1 MKAVLPLISGKMF
14 SSERK
19 NKMKKKNLFLTL
31 IAVVAVVSVMLFAYK
46 TYAPKTAEGSK
57 NITIEVVNAAG
68 ETKAYTLSTDA
79 EYLEQAFA
87 ETEGL
92 EITNEEGPYG
102 MTIMAVN
109 GEEARYEVNK
119 AYWSIMVNGE
129 YGMYGASEQVVND
142 GDVFQLVYTIG

>member
-1 MKAVLPLISGKMF
+1 M
-14 SSERK
+14 K
-19 NKMKKKNLFLTL
+19 NKKGLLTL
-31 IAVVAVVSVMLFAYK
+31 ISILAVVAVFVFAY
-46 TYAPKTAEGSK
+46 TQFSPKTQQGAK
-57 NITIEVVNAAG
+57 NITIEVVSEDGSSKMYELN
-68 ETKAYTLSTDA
+68 TDA

-109 GEEARYEVNK
+109 GEEARWEVNQ

-142 GDVFQLVYTIG
+142 GDAFQLVFAKG

>member
-1 MKAVLPLISGKMF
+1 M
-14 SSERK
+14 K
-19 NKMKKKNLFLTL
+19 NKKGLLTL
-31 IAVVAVVSVMLFAYK
+31 ISILAVISVFIFAY
-46 TYAPKTAEGSK
+46 TEFSPKAQQGAK
-57 NITIEVVNAAG
+57 NITIEVVSEDVSSKMYELN
-68 ETKAYTLSTDA
+68 TDA

-109 GEEARYEVNK
+109 GEEARWEVNQ

-142 GDVFQLVYTIG
+142 GDAFQLVFAKG

>member
-1 MKAVLPLISGKMF
+1 M
-14 SSERK
+14 K
-19 NKMKKKNLFLTL
+19 NKKIFLTL

-46 TYAPKTAEGSK
+46 TYAPKTSEGSK
-57 NITIEVVNAAG
+57 NITIEVINSAQEV
-68 ETKAYTLSTDA
+68 TTYTLSTDA

-109 GEEARYEVNK
+109 GEEARYEVNN

-129 YGMYGASEQVVND
+129 YSMYGASEQVVND
-142 GDVFQLVYTIG
+142 GDVFQLVYAIG

>member
-1 MKAVLPLISGKMF
+1 M
-14 SSERK
+14 K
-19 NKMKKKNLFLTL
+19 NKKIFLTL

-46 TYAPKTAEGSK
+46 TYAPKTSTGSK
-57 NITIEVVNAAG
+57 NITIEVINSAQEV
-68 ETKAYTLSTDA
+68 TTYTLSTDA

-109 GEEARYEVNK
+109 GEEARYEVNQ

-142 GDVFQLVYTIG
+142 GDVFQLVYAIG

>member
-1 MKAVLPLISGKMF
+1 M
-14 SSERK
+14 K
-19 NKMKKKNLFLTL
+19 NKKGLLTL
-31 IAVVAVVSVMLFAYK
+31 ISILAVVAVFVFAY
-46 TYAPKTAEGSK
+46 TQFSPKVQQGAK
-57 NITIEVVNAAG
+57 NITIEVVSEDG
-68 ETKAYTLSTDA
+68 STKLYEVNTDA

-109 GEEARYEVNK
+109 GEEARWEVNL

-142 GDVFQLVYTIG
+142 GDAFQLVFAKG

>member
-1 MKAVLPLISGKMF
+1 MK
-14 SSERK
+14 R
-19 NKMKKKNLFLTL
+19 KNLFLTL
-31 IAVVAVVSVMLFAYK
+31 LALVAVVSVFIFAYR
-46 TYAPKTAEGSK
+46 TYAPKATEGSK
-57 NITIEVVNAAG
+57 NITIEVVNAAQ
-68 ETKAYTLSTDA
+68 ETTTYNISTDA

-109 GEEARYEVNK
+109 GEEARYEVDK

>member
-1 MKAVLPLISGKMF
+1 M
-14 SSERK
+14 K
-19 NKMKKKNLFLTL
+19 NKKGLIGI
-31 IAVVAVVSVMLFAYK
+31 IAVVLVVAVMALCYTKF
-46 TYAPKTAEGSK
+46 APKAQQGAK
-57 NITIEVVNAAG
+57 NITIEVVSEDGSSKMYELN
-68 ETKAYTLSTDA
+68 TDA

-109 GEEARYEVNK
+109 GEEARWEVNQ
-119 AYWSIMVNGE
+119 AYWSITVNGE

-142 GDVFQLVYTIG
+142 GDAFQLVFAKG

>member
-1 MKAVLPLISGKMF
+1 MKNKKGLLTLISI
-14 SSERK
+14 
-19 NKMKKKNLFLTL
+19 
-31 IAVVAVVSVMLFAYK
+31 IAVVAVFIFAY
-46 TYAPKTAEGSK
+46 TQFSPKVQQGAK
-57 NITIEVVNAAG
+57 NITIEVVSEDGSSKMYELN
-68 ETKAYTLSTDA
+68 TDA

-109 GEEARYEVNK
+109 GEEARWEVNQ

-142 GDVFQLVYTIG
+142 GDAFQLVFAKG

>member
-1 MKAVLPLISGKMF
+1 M
-14 SSERK
+14 K
-19 NKMKKKNLFLTL
+19 NKKLFLTL
-31 IAVVAVVSVMLFAYK
+31 IAVVAVVSVFVFAYK
-46 TYAPKTAEGSK
+46 AYAPQATAGSK
-57 NITIEVVNAAG
+57 NITIEVINSAQESTVY
-68 ETKAYTLSTDA
+68 ELSTDA

-102 MTIMAVN
+102 MTIIAVN
-109 GEEARYEVNK
+109 GEEAVWEVNQ

>member
-1 MKAVLPLISGKMF
+1 M
-14 SSERK
+14 K
-19 NKMKKKNLFLTL
+19 NKKIFLTL
-31 IAVVAVVSVMLFAYK
+31 IAAVAVVSVMIFAYK
-46 TYAPKTAEGSK
+46 TYAPKATQGSK
-57 NITIEVVNAAG
+57 NITIEVINSAQEKTV
-68 ETKAYTLSTDA
+68 YTLSTDA

-109 GEEARYEVNK
+109 GEEARYEVNQ

-129 YGMYGASEQVVND
+129 YGLYGASEQVVND
-142 GDVFQLVYTIG
+142 GDVFQIVYARG

>member
-1 MKAVLPLISGKMF
+1 
-14 SSERK
+14 
-19 NKMKKKNLFLTL
+19 MKKKNLFLTL
-31 IAVVAVVSVMLFAYK
+31 IAAVALISVFAFVYK
-46 TYAPKTAEGSK
+46 TYAPKATEGSK
-57 NITIEVVNAAG
+57 SITIEVVNAAQ
-68 ETKAYTLSTDA
+68 EVKTYNITTDA

-109 GEEARYEVNK
+109 GEEARYEVNG

-129 YGMYGASEQVVND
+129 YGLYGASEQVVND
-142 GDVFQLVYTIG
+142 GDVFQLVYAIG

>member
-1 MKAVLPLISGKMF
+1 M
-14 SSERK
+14 K
-19 NKMKKKNLFLTL
+19 NKKGLLTL
-31 IAVVAVVSVMLFAYK
+31 ISILAVVAVFVFAY
-46 TYAPKTAEGSK
+46 TQFSPKVQQGAK
-57 NITIEVVNAAG
+57 NITIEVVSEDGSSRMYELN
-68 ETKAYTLSTDA
+68 TDA

-109 GEEARYEVNK
+109 GEEARWEVNQ

-142 GDVFQLVYTIG
+142 GDAFQLVFAKG

>member
-1 MKAVLPLISGKMF
+1 MYEL
-14 SSERK
+14 
-19 NKMKKKNLFLTL
+19 N
-31 IAVVAVVSVMLFAYK
+31 
-46 TYAPKTAEGSK
+46 
-57 NITIEVVNAAG
+57 
-68 ETKAYTLSTDA
+68 TDA

-109 GEEARYEVNK
+109 GEEAKWEVNG
-119 AYWSIMVNGE
+119 AYWSIIVNGE

-142 GDVFQLVYTIG
+142 GDAFQLVFTKG

>member
-1 MKAVLPLISGKMF
+1 M
-14 SSERK
+14 K
-19 NKMKKKNLFLTL
+19 NKKGLLTL
-31 IAVVAVVSVMLFAYK
+31 ISILAVVSVFVFAY
-46 TYAPKTAEGSK
+46 TEFSPKAQQGTK
-57 NITIEVVNAAG
+57 NITIEVINEAQESTVY
-68 ETKAYTLSTDA
+68 ELSTDA
-79 EYLEQAFA
+79 EFLEQAFA

-109 GEEARYEVNK
+109 GEEARWEVNQ

-142 GDVFQLVYTIG
+142 GDVFQLVYAIG

>member
-1 MKAVLPLISGKMF
+1 M
-14 SSERK
+14 K
-19 NKMKKKNLFLTL
+19 NKKGL
-31 IAVVAVVSVMLFAYK
+31 IGIIAAVVAVAVMAFVY
-46 TYAPKTAEGSK
+46 TTFAPKAQEGTK
-57 NITIEVVNAAG
+57 NITIEVVS
-68 ETKAYTLSTDA
+68 ESQQVTTYEITTDA

-109 GEEARYEVNK
+109 GEEARWEVNQ

-142 GDVFQLVYTIG
+142 GDVFQIVFTKG

>member
-1 MKAVLPLISGKMF
+1 MKNKKGLLTLISI
-14 SSERK
+14 
-19 NKMKKKNLFLTL
+19 
-31 IAVVAVVSVMLFAYK
+31 IAVVAVFVFAY
-46 TYAPKTAEGSK
+46 TQFSPKVQQGAK
-57 NITIEVVNAAG
+57 NITIEVVSEDGSSKMYELN
-68 ETKAYTLSTDA
+68 TDA

-109 GEEARYEVNK
+109 GEEARWEVNQ

-129 YGMYGASEQVVND
+129 YGMYGASEQPVAD
-142 GDVFQLVYTIG
+142 GDAYQLVYTKG

>member
-1 MKAVLPLISGKMF
+1 MKNKKGLLTLISI
-14 SSERK
+14 
-19 NKMKKKNLFLTL
+19 
-31 IAVVAVVSVMLFAYK
+31 IAVVAVFVFAY
-46 TYAPKTAEGSK
+46 TQFSPKVQQGAK
-57 NITIEVVNAAG
+57 NITIEVVSEDGSSRMYELN
-68 ETKAYTLSTDA
+68 TDA
-79 EYLEQAFA
+79 EYLEQAFT

-109 GEEARYEVNK
+109 GEEARWEVNQ

-142 GDVFQLVYTIG
+142 GDAFQLVFAKG

>member
-1 MKAVLPLISGKMF
+1 MKNKKGLLTLISI
-14 SSERK
+14 
-19 NKMKKKNLFLTL
+19 
-31 IAVVAVVSVMLFAYK
+31 IAVVAVFVFAY
-46 TYAPKTAEGSK
+46 TQFSPKVQQGAK
-57 NITIEVVNAAG
+57 NITIEVVSEDASSKLYELN
-68 ETKAYTLSTDA
+68 TDA

-109 GEEARYEVNK
+109 GEEARWEVNQ

-142 GDVFQLVYTIG
+142 GDAFQLVFAKG

>member
-1 MKAVLPLISGKMF
+1 M
-14 SSERK
+14 K
-19 NKMKKKNLFLTL
+19 NKKGLLTL
-31 IAVVAVVSVMLFAYK
+31 ISILAVVAVFVFAY
-46 TYAPKTAEGSK
+46 TQFSPKAQQGEK
-57 NITIEVVNAAG
+57 NITIEVVSEDG
-68 ETKAYTLSTDA
+68 STKLYEVNTDA

-109 GEEARYEVNK
+109 GEEARWEVNQ
-119 AYWSIMVNGE
+119 AYWSITVNGE

-142 GDVFQLVYTIG
+142 GDAFGLVFTKG

>member
-1 MKAVLPLISGKMF
+1 MKNKKGLLTLISI
-14 SSERK
+14 
-19 NKMKKKNLFLTL
+19 
-31 IAVVAVVSVMLFAYK
+31 IAVVAVFVFAY
-46 TYAPKTAEGSK
+46 TQFSPKVQQGAK
-57 NITIEVVNAAG
+57 NITIEVVSEDGSSKMYELN
-68 ETKAYTLSTDA
+68 TDA

-109 GEEARYEVNK
+109 GEEARWEVNQ

-142 GDVFQLVYTIG
+142 GDAFQLVFAKG